1 MAFLGLCPSE
11 GRHNF
16 PLQFEFI
23 TKGNANYF
31 MLIMV
36 MIVVVVVVFV
46 RLLLVNNHFE
56 TLPHRHLDK

>member
-1 MAFLGLCPSE
+1 MSGL
-11 GRHNF
+11 
-16 PLQFEFI
+16 I
-23 TKGNANYF
+23 NANYF

-36 MIVVVVVVFV
+36 MIVVVVFV